1 MEQPRPPRGAPGAG
15 EPGRPPPVP
24 PDVRFV
30 TEESFDFGVLSPSD
44 RWGGTG
50 SPIDGDR
57 GMRMRPMPRGAAGGA
72 GARCG
77 ARAWRSWCG
86 RPRAWPRSCSA
97 AACPPPAAPPAPQS
111 PRTPRSPRRETFV
124 VKDSPVRA
132 LLPTVNARDPP
143 ATPRAPDKPRGAPA
157 APQHPPKPRGAP
169 GATSAP
175 KARGGPPPARQ
186 PHSRT
191 PAPPGPSGRPP
202 PSSTLPRAGGAPA
215 PRGEDGAA
223 GGGGSVLPPPMLQ
236 FPPRGSP
243 HCRSIEGAPPS
254 AQRRLQ
260 TGAPPRPPAG
270 PPEAGGEQRTGGG
283 CHPPR
288 DEAEAQVGFC
298 FNYKRSHHQ

>member
-157 APQHPPKPRGAP
+157 GAP
-169 GATSAP
+169 ACPTPCSLP
-175 KARGGPPPARQ
+175 SPAE
-186 PHSRT
+186 
-191 PAPPGPSGRPP
+191 GEGRPP
-202 PSSTLPRAGGAPA
+202 PSPPA
-215 PRGEDGAA
+215 PQQDPG
-223 GGGGSVLPPPMLQ
+223 
-236 FPPRGSP
+236 
-243 HCRSIEGAPPS
+243 
-254 AQRRLQ
+254 
-260 TGAPPRPPAG
+260 PPRPLG
-270 PPEAGGEQRTGGG
+270 PPTPLQHPAPGWCCWGGG
-283 CHPPR
+283 QCVAPPHASVSPSGLSPLQEHR
-288 DEAEAQVGFC
+288 GGPPQRPAPAANRGPPPAASPRGDPPAARGTLRHGGGVSPPQG
-298 FNYKRSHHQ
+298 RGRGSGRILL